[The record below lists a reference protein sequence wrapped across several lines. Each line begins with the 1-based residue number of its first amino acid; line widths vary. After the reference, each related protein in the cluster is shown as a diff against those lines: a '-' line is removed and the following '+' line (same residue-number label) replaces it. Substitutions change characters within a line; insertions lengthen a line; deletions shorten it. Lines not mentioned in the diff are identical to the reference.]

1 MGCGH
6 IYGCGHKCGESVWG
20 VVKCMG
26 VVTSIGN
33 HSVGCGHKDRI
44 SQCGVWSHA
53 WCGQI
58 WVWSYVWVWS
68 HV

>member
-1 MGCGH
+1 MGVVTSENHSVGYGH

-20 VVKCMG
+20 VVKCMD

-33 HSVGCGHKDRI
+33 NSMGCGHMYGCGHKYRK

-53 WCGQI
+53 
-58 WVWSYVWVWS
+58 
-68 HV
+68 